1 MNVIKKN
8 IPNFITLLNLLC
20 GSISI
25 VFSLNNH
32 IEIASILIFL
42 GVFLDF
48 FDGFFARIFKTENDF
63 GLQLDSMADLI
74 TSGLAPSLILFTLF
88 SNLSIEQMTISSAI
102 SFPLVAL
109 IAFLLPVFAAIRLSN
124 FNLDKNQKD
133 SFIGLPTPMVAIFI
147 ASLPFNNLIDL
158 NLMLLCIIKYT
169 FKCHFVL
176 FLLLHPIG
184 VEIQNTITKSQTFIY
199 EKPPFSLQRLCLA
212 IYDIKVVRGYL

>member
-25 VFSLNNH
+25 VFALKNH
-32 IEIASILIFL
+32 LEIASILIFL

-48 FDGFFARIFKTENDF
+48 FDGFFARIFKSENDF

-88 SNLSIEQMTISSAI
+88 SNLSIEQTTISSGI

-109 IAFLLPVFAAIRLSN
+109 IAFLIN
-124 FNLDKNQKD
+124 FCRNK
-133 SFIGLPTPMVAIFI
+133 
-147 ASLPFNNLIDL
+147 
-158 NLMLLCIIKYT
+158 IIK
-169 FKCHFVL
+169 F
-176 FLLLHPIG
+176 
-184 VEIQNTITKSQTFIY
+184 
-199 EKPPFSLQRLCLA
+199 
-212 IYDIKVVRGYL
+212 